1 MVHGLSK
8 SAGWVK
14 EELTQDT
21 KKKGAAGD
29 RTACTVGIKTKY
41 LQGSRKD
48 TVRYSKVNV
57 NPGKIRHSLCLT
69 LLHSTTMAHAV

>member
-8 SAGWVK
+8 SGGWVK

-29 RTACTVGIKTKY
+29 RTACTVGMKTKY
-41 LQGSRKD
+41 LQESRKD

-69 LLHSTTMAHAV
+69 LHSLHYQARAV